1 MKESVCNA
9 HKTHWKWNEVLV
21 FTISTVS
28 FVWKQR
34 MAYHFQEQSLHSL
47 SLQSRKSQSLRVAA
61 GENISP
67 MPAISCPKTENFLH
81 TSVWK
86 CRNFQAFVK
95 KENAWKKCVFEN
107 SSYGCG
113 SLVSVVALN
122 RTWQKSH
129 SPGLLTIWVSV
140 IKFLDSSGQESH
152 ELLQGRARLL
162 CYFQH

>member
-1 MKESVCNA
+1 MKWGFGVHNIDG
-9 HKTHWKWNEVLV
+9 V
-21 FTISTVS
+21 FCLEAEDGLSLSRTVS
-28 FVWKQR
+28 SLTESPIEEVSEPESGCR
-34 MAYHFQEQSLHSL
+34 REHFSH
-47 SLQSRKSQSLRVAA
+47 
-61 GENISP
+61 
-67 MPAISCPKTENFLH
+67 AIPYPKTENFLH
-81 TSVWK
+81 ISFWK
-86 CRNFQAFVK
+86 FLNLQAFVK
-95 KENAWKKCVFEN
+95 NEIAWNKCVIEN
-107 SSYGCG
+107 SSNGCG